1 MAVIKQQA
9 AAGAPGRGLFTI
21 RRWRTALAYLAAIAT
36 LGLIWTVATLFLPPY
51 LLPGIPA
58 TVVRWGELVGTPD
71 FLGGLRSS
79 FYRLGVGY
87 PLACLLGAALG
98 LLAGLFRSFAL
109 YLRGLI
115 SILQSVPPITWVPF
129 LAILFGF
136 GDIPIISV
144 ITLASFFPMAL
155 SVMNGTEG
163 ISRTH
168 VEVARVMGAS
178 RRQLLQKVYLPE
190 TMPSVITGAQVAFG
204 NAWRS
209 LIAAEMVG
217 GASSG
222 LGWSIS
228 LAGETADMA
237 GVLVGII
244 VVGGSAALIDHFV
257 LEQIKRYLLRW
268 RNTVGGE
275 AA

>member
-1 MAVIKQQA
+1 MRPVN
-9 AAGAPGRGLFTI
+9 L
-21 RRWRTALAYLAAIAT
+21 RRWRGPLAYLAAIGT
-36 LGLIWTVATLFLPPY
+36 LLLIWQITALFLPPY
-51 LLPGIPA
+51 LLPGVPA
-58 TVVRWGELVGTPD
+58 TLRRLVVLLGTEE
-71 FLGGLRSS
+71 FRAGFRAS
-79 FYRLGVGY
+79 FFRLGVGY
-87 PLACLLGAALG
+87 PLACLVGALLG
-98 LLAGLFRSFAL
+98 LIAGLSRGFAR

-129 LAILFGF
+129 FIILFGF
-136 GDIPIISV
+136 GDVPVILV

-163 ISRTH
+163 IGRAH
-168 VEVARVMGAS
+168 VELARVMGAS
-178 RRQLLQKVYLPE
+178 RWQLLTKVYLPE
-190 TMPSVITGAQVAFG
+190 TMPAVITGAQVAFG

-209 LIAAEMVG
+209 LIAGEMVG

-228 LAGETADMA
+228 FAGETADMA

-244 VVGGSAALIDHFV
+244 SVGASAALIDHFA

-268 RNTVGGE
+268 RSAAGGE
-275 AA
+275 SP